1 MLEARLLVKLVEA
14 KTLWD
19 TPPYYTND
27 AQDVIKDAT
36 SMAVDTEWENRISE
50 LMTVGLIPFDQLKA
64 NFFAEHPEFTEDD
77 LCNSESGAYFP
88 FHEVCQEADKAYK
101 HHVSFGLNDLIEW
114 LCSTIGDKVH
124 RRNLQI
130 ADLKRNIQI
139 AGEARSPFT
148 AMESRL
154 ITDTISASLTDEDE
168 DADVKRR
175 ILGKL
180 EKMT

>member
-27 AQDVIKDAT
+27 AQDIIKDAT

-50 LMTVGLIPFDQLKA
+50 LMTECYMPFDQLKA
-64 NFFAEHPEFTEDD
+64 NFLSEHPEFTEND
-77 LCNSESGAYFP
+77 LVNSESGAYFP
-88 FHEVCQEADKAYK
+88 FHTVCQDADKAYDD
-101 HHVSFGLNDLIEW
+101 HISVGLATLIEG

-130 ADLKRNIQI
+130 ADLKREL
-139 AGEARSPFT
+139 AKS
-148 AMESRL
+148 S
-154 ITDTISASLTDEDE
+154 
-168 DADVKRR
+168 K
-175 ILGKL
+175 
-180 EKMT
+180 